1 MQRELF
7 AHAGFPDA
15 LRIEREGLGILVA
28 DHVLT
33 HFSATFDGVAV
44 FSNTN
49 MALQNYGLVTVSGI
63 ASGSSTVLSFS
74 GFNVPD
80 STGLDDVSVVATVPE
95 PSSLML
101 LGSGALGLIGVIRR
115 KLRA

>member
-1 MQRELF
+1 M
-7 AHAGFPDA
+7 
-15 LRIEREGLGILVA
+15 
-28 DHVLT
+28 T
-33 HFSATFDGVAV
+33 HFSAIFDGVAV
-44 FSNTN
+44 CSNTN

-115 KLRA
+115 KFRA